1 MQAHFILAALAAIL
15 SLAGAPGLSSA
26 AESLNCDVE
35 PLAGSRHIPA
45 KIALHLQLDQNLA
58 TVRRGWVMET
68 YEQAVLA
75 DVKQRSADSY
85 VLEWV
90 IHQPGGPESHPAADV
105 QYRAVLNTRNMKI
118 SVSATELGGNQAQRR
133 GAGICTNDGQ

>member
-1 MQAHFILAALAAIL
+1 MQAQFISAALATIL
-15 SLAGAPGLSSA
+15 SFAGAPGLSSA

-45 KIALHLQLDQNLA
+45 KITLHLQLDQNLA
-58 TVRRGWVMET
+58 TVRRGGVMET

-90 IHQPGGPESHPAADV
+90 IQQQGDLGNQATADV

-118 SVSATELGGNQAQRR
+118 SVSATELGRNQVQRR
-133 GAGICTNDGQ
+133 GAGICIDAGR